1 MKKVVMT
8 IACAAILFGAVED
21 IRVLQKACDGGNTI
35 SCDYIGFLYDNGQGI
50 GQDYKKASELFL
62 KACDMGSPIG
72 CYTLGVLYTNG
83 RGVKQDCKKAIK
95 LYSKACDMGF
105 QPGCDNT
112 ELR

>member
-1 MKKVVMT
+1 MVAIISEFHTKK
-8 IACAAILFGAVED
+8 
-21 IRVLQKACDGGNTI
+21 
-35 SCDYIGFLYDNGQGI
+35 GQGVI
-50 GQDYKKASELFL
+50 QDYKKASELFL